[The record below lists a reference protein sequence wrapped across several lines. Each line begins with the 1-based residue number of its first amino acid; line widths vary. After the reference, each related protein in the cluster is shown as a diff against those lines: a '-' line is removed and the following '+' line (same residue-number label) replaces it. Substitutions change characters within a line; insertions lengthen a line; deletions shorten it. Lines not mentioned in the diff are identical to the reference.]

1 MKQYEVMM
9 ILDSRRVEE
18 GGDTFAATVSADI
31 EKLGGKVLDLVNM
44 GRRSFSYP
52 IGKSKAGIYLNFIIE
67 LDPSKLAAHQEQ
79 YRLNEAVLR
88 HVAFA
93 HDAVAA
99 RHRTLV
105 KAGKVPTLSNIL

>member
-9 ILDSRRVEE
+9 ILDSRRVED
-18 GGDTFAATVSADI
+18 GGDAFAVTVTADI
-31 EKLGGKVLDLVNM
+31 AKLGGKVVDLVNM
-44 GRRSFSYP
+44 GRRAFSYP
-52 IGKSKAGIYLNFIIE
+52 IGKTKAGIYLNMIVE
-67 LDPSKLAAHQEQ
+67 LDPSKVDTHLEA

-88 HVAFA
+88 HVCFA

-99 RHRTLV
+99 RHRAMV